1 MCNIALLIEIITE
14 PGAQNVV
21 APVTVAVGKTD
32 TVVILDK
39 TEQPVDDITLALYCP
54 AAKTVKL
61 LVV

>member
-1 MCNIALLIEIITE
+1 ME
-14 PGAQNVV
+14 
-21 APVTVAVGKTD
+21 PVTEAAGKTD
-32 TVVILDK
+32 TVVISDK